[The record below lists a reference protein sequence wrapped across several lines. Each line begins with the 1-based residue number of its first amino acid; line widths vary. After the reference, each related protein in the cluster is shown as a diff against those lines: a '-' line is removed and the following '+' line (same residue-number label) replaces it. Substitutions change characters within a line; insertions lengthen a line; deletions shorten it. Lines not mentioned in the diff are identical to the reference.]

1 MDFRLTITNIPD
13 KEFQKFYSNIIDF
26 VKKEGS
32 ELPEYTNRVVQIDFN
47 RLIELD
53 QLDCLSDILGAVLAT
68 ESMIRLADKLQDGE

>member
-32 ELPEYTNRVVQIDFN
+32 ELPEYTNRVVTIDFN
-47 RLIELD
+47 RLRELD
-53 QLDCLSDILGAVLAT
+53 QINCFGDILASVLAT
-68 ESMIRLADKLQDGE
+68 E